1 MTKKNVFSNASAKY
15 NVIDQ
20 TLYKNL
26 HKKLGKKINDPLLK
40 KKRLKQICRNNFNR
54 QILFL

>member
-26 HKKLGKKINDPLLK
+26 HKTLGKKINDPLFK
-40 KKRLKQICRNNFNR
+40 KKRLKQIC
-54 QILFL
+54 